1 MLDLALAKQARDLC
15 KASYLPALP
24 EGAVPFFMPDGSR
37 RGFLIEIDGVL
48 NRVWMGTHS
57 IFDWMKDAKAWP
69 NDFGIHTGAFDVYK
83 CILPSLQLA
92 LEKFPIMLPIRDMG
106 HSLGGGL
113 AEISYYFTQSA
124 LDPITFEAMRVFSNN
139 SSAIVLR
146 SRAGARFVNELDI
159 VPHLPGRSGIWQY
172 THRPL
177 AYRTCGDS
185 VIPHEAHSLNVW
197 DTAFDRELEGPIPL
211 E

>member
-15 KASYLPALP
+15 KASYSPALP
-24 EGAVPFFMPDGSR
+24 EGAVPFFMPSGQR
-37 RGFLIEIDGVL
+37 RGFFIEIDGVL

-57 IFDWMKDAKAWP
+57 MFDWMKDADARP
-69 NDFGIHTGAFDVYK
+69 GLGVHAGAHSVY
-83 CILPSLQLA
+83 IAALPSMLVSFR
-92 LEKFPIMLPIRDMG
+92 KFSKELKMRDIG

-113 AEISYYFTQSA
+113 AEIAYCCNVTRLA
-124 LDPITFEAMRVFSNN
+124 PITFEAMRVFTA
-139 SSAIVLR
+139 SAIANLPTE
-146 SRAGARFVNELDI
+146 GTRFVNEWDL
-159 VPHLPGRSGIWQY
+159 VPHLPGKGGLWQY
-172 THRPL
+172 AHRPP

-185 VIPHEAHSLNVW
+185 MIPHEAHSLNVW

>member
-24 EGAVPFFMPDGSR
+24 EGAVPFFMPDGQR
-37 RGFLIEIDGVL
+37 RGFFIEIDGVL
-48 NRVWMGTHS
+48 NRVWAGSSSM
-57 IFDWMKDAKAWP
+57 FDWMKDAEAQP
-69 NDFGIHTGAFDVYK
+69 NPAGIHTGAYNVFFS
-83 CILPSLQLA
+83 SLASMVLA
-92 LEKFPIMLPIRDMG
+92 EQKFPAEIKTRDVG

-113 AEISYYFTQSA
+113 AEISYFRNPNSLA
-124 LDPITFEAMRVFSNN
+124 PVTFEAMRVFTKARV
-139 SSAIVLR
+139 AIVPSHDGL
-146 SRAGARFVNELDI
+146 RFVNELDI
-159 VPHLPGRSGIWQY
+159 VPHLPGRSGLWQY
-172 THRPL
+172 AHRPL

-197 DTAFDRELEGPIPL
+197 DTAFDRDLEGPIPL

>member
-37 RGFLIEIDGVL
+37 RGFFIERDGVL
-48 NRVWMGTHS
+48 NRVWMGSHS
-57 IFDWMKDAKAWP
+57 MFDWMKDAEARP
-69 NDFGIHTGAFDVYK
+69 NSSAIHTGARDVYAAS
-83 CILPSLQLA
+83 IPSMLNVWQ
-92 LEKFPIMLPIRDMG
+92 KFSSKKKVRDIG

-113 AEISYYFTQSA
+113 AEISYICNTPG
-124 LDPITFEAMRVFSNN
+124 LDPITFEAMRVFTKTL
-139 SSAIVLR
+139 SAALPTE
-146 SRAGARFVNELDI
+146 GLRFVNELDI

-172 THRPL
+172 AHRPL

-197 DTAFDRELEGPIPL
+197 DTAFDRELEGPIAL

>member
-1 MLDLALAKQARDLC
+1 LFDLALAKQARDLC

-24 EGAVPFFMPDGSR
+24 EGAVPFFMPDGQR
-37 RGFLIEIDGVL
+37 RGYFVEIDGVL
-48 NRVWMGTHS
+48 NRVWAGSSSM
-57 IFDWMKDAKAWP
+57 FDWMKDAEARP
-69 NDFGIHTGAFDVYK
+69 NSAGVHTGAFEVW
-83 CILPSLQLA
+83 LASLSS
-92 LEKFPIMLPIRDMG
+92 MLNVRDQYPHEIKARDIG

-113 AEISYYFTQSA
+113 AEIAYCRGASA
-124 LDPITFEAMRVFSNN
+124 LPPITFEAMRVLTKART
-139 SSAIVLR
+139 AIVP
-146 SRAGARFVNELDI
+146 SHDGMRFVNELDI
-159 VPHLPGRSGIWQY
+159 VPHLPGRSGLWQY
-172 THRPL
+172 AHRPL